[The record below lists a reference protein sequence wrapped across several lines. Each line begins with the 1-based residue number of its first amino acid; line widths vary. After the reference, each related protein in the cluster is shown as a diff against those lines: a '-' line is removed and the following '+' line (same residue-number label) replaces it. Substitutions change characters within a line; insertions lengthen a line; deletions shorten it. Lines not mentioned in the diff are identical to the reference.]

1 MMNTTCIMCPMGC
14 SLTIE
19 EIGGAITVKGNGC
32 PRGEKYGR
40 AEYTHPERV
49 VTTLLKGAFGG
60 VVSVKTD
67 RPIPKDKIGD
77 LLAWAASYRLERA
90 VSTGDV
96 IEENA
101 AETGANIVAT
111 SDFIIK

>member
-1 MMNTTCIMCPMGC
+1 MNTTCIMCPMGC

-19 EIGGAITVKGNGC
+19 ERDGAVTVKGNGC

-49 VTTLLKGAFGG
+49 VTTLLKGTLGG

-67 RPIPKDKIGD
+67 RPIPKDKIAD
-77 LLAWAASYRLERA
+77 LLAWAAMYRLDHA
-90 VSTGDV
+90 VQTGE
-96 IEENA
+96 IISENPV
-101 AETGANIVAT
+101 ECGANIVAT
-111 SDFIIK
+111 ADYKGK

>member
-19 EIGGAITVKGNGC
+19 EAGGVVTVKGNGC

-49 VTTLLKGAFGG
+49 VTTLLKGARGG

-77 LLAWAASYRLERA
+77 LLTWAAAYRLDHAVRA
-90 VSTGDV
+90 GDV
-96 IEENA
+96 IAENA
-101 AETGANIVAT
+101 ADTGADIVAT

>member
-1 MMNTTCIMCPMGC
+1 MNTTCIMCPMGC

-19 EIGGAITVKGNGC
+19 EKEGMIAVTGNGC
-32 PRGEKYGR
+32 PRGDKYGR

-49 VTTLLKGAFGG
+49 VTTLLKGKYGG

-77 LLAWAASYRLERA
+77 LLAWAAGYRLDRS
-90 VSTGDV
+90 VRTGDIV
-96 IEENA
+96 AENA
-101 AETGANIVAT
+101 AGAGADIVAT
-111 SDFIIK
+111 SDFDVK